1 MLSPKVIYAEQESTA
16 SGRRAIAMTADDAR
30 EQACTRFLEPTN
42 AAYIGKINDN
52 GDIRSALFDDE
63 GEPLAIGSEIT
74 LREVAMTNGFVV
86 VPRH

>member
-1 MLSPKVIYAEQESTA
+1 MTTTEQE
-16 SGRRAIAMTADDAR
+16 RERVDDPR

-74 LREVAMTNGFVV
+74 LRQVAVTNGFVV
-86 VPRH
+86 VSRH